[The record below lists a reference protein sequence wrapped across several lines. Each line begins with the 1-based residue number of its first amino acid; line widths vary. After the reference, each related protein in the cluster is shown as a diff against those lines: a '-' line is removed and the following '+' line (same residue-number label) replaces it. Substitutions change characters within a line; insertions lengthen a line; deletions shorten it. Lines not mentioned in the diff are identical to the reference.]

1 MFPYSQLTAN
11 FFMCCAP
18 LVLWAQKCL
27 LAKFEHPDL
36 ALEARV
42 NQSWKDSVECF
53 ELIVSSTSRI
63 ELPTV
68 GRWWP

>member
-1 MFPYSQLTAN
+1 
-11 FFMCCAP
+11 MCCAP
-18 LVLWAQKCL
+18 LVRWAQKCL

-42 NQSWKDSVECF
+42 DQTWKGSVEYF

-68 GRWWP
+68 GWW